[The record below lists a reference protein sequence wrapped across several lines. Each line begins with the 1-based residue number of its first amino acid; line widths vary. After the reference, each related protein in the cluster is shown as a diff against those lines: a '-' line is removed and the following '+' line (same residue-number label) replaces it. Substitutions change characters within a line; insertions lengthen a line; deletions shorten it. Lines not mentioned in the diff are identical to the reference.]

1 MMKTT
6 RMKTGITR
14 ILIAAVLFG
23 ALAVTTTFAANAP
36 KMKMTTDIPPE
47 ITTPDSVE
55 TRLGTL
61 KFLDG
66 FPDKATVDK
75 VYDNL
80 DFQRG
85 VQAFLTGVPG
95 ASQVAIRH
103 GIRSFGPDN
112 QTVVLFESLMDSKSL
127 FLTANT
133 ESVYAWAW
141 LNLKDGPMVVETPPN
156 VLGVIDDFWF
166 RNVIDFGNAGPD
178 KGKGGKFLIL
188 PPGYKGAI
196 PEGYNVAHSPTFNNL
211 LFWRGFLVDGS
222 SKPAADNIKKTFRVY
237 PLGQEANAPKMT
249 FVNGSGKEMNTIH
262 ANNFSFYEEINQVVQ
277 EEPSAAIDSETL
289 GALASIGIEKG
300 KPFEPDTRMKKILTE
315 AAVVGNATA
324 RAIVFNAR
332 DKEAYLYPNSAWNN
346 YCTLAGESSL
356 FERNGVRIL
365 DSRTYMYYYATI
377 NTPAMILK
385 MVGAGSQYVMA
396 FKGADGQMLDGSKTY
411 KLHLPPNIPV
421 KTFWSLVVYDNQTRS
436 MLQTDQQFPSMGSQR
451 KGIVVNPDTSV
462 DVYFGPT
469 APAGHEANWV
479 QTIPGKGWNLILRLY
494 GPLEPFFD
502 KTWRPGEIELVN

>member
-1 MMKTT
+1 MKTNRT
-6 RMKTGITR
+6 LYLLAAA
-14 ILIAAVLFG
+14 LIG
-23 ALAVTTTFAANAP
+23 ALAVTTTFAADAP
-36 KMKMTTDIPPE
+36 KMKMTTPIPPE

-61 KFLDG
+61 KFFDG
-66 FPDKATVDK
+66 FPDEKTIQL

-141 LNLKDGPMVVETPPN
+141 LNLKDGPMVLETPPN

-188 PPGYKGAI
+188 PPGYKGQVPA
-196 PEGYNVAHSPTFNNL
+196 GYIVARSPTFNNL
-211 LFWRGFLVDGS
+211 LFWRGFLVNGS
-222 SKPAADNIKKTFRVY
+222 PKPAADSIKKTFRVY

-277 EEPSAAIDSETL
+277 EEPSSTMDSETR
-289 GALASIGIEKG
+289 GA
-300 KPFEPDTRMKKILTE
+300 R
-315 AAVVGNATA
+315 
-324 RAIVFNAR
+324 
-332 DKEAYLYPNSAWNN
+332 
-346 YCTLAGESSL
+346 
-356 FERNGVRIL
+356 L
-365 DSRTYMYYYATI
+365 DR
-377 NTPAMILK
+377 
-385 MVGAGSQYVMA
+385 
-396 FKGADGQMLDGSKTY
+396 
-411 KLHLPPNIPV
+411 H
-421 KTFWSLVVYDNQTRS
+421 
-436 MLQTDQQFPSMGSQR
+436 
-451 KGIVVNPDTSV
+451 
-462 DVYFGPT
+462 
-469 APAGHEANWV
+469 
-479 QTIPGKGWNLILRLY
+479 
-494 GPLEPFFD
+494 
-502 KTWRPGEIELVN
+502 

>member
-1 MMKTT
+1 MKTKLKLNFLAT
-6 RMKTGITR
+6 MLVSALTIT
-14 ILIAAVLFG
+14 A
-23 ALAVTTTFAANAP
+23 TFAAEPP
-36 KMKMTTDIPPE
+36 KLKMTTPIPAE
-47 ITTPDSVE
+47 ITTPDAVE

-61 KFLDG
+61 KFFDG
-66 FPDKATVDK
+66 FPDPATVEK

-112 QTVVLFESLMDSKSL
+112 KTVVLFESLMDSKSL

-133 ESVYAWAW
+133 ESVYGWAW
-141 LNLKDGPMVVETPPN
+141 LSLKDGPMVIETPPN

-196 PEGYNVAHSPTFNNL
+196 PKGYIVARSPTFNNL

-222 SKPAADNIKKTFRVY
+222 AKPAVDSIKKTMRVY
-237 PLGQEANAPKMT
+237 PLGQSASASKLNY
-249 FVNGSGKEMNTIH
+249 VNGSGKEMNTVH
-262 ANNFSFYEEINQVVQ
+262 ANNFSFYEEMAEVVQ
-277 EEPSAAIDSETL
+277 EEPNNAMDPETL
-289 GALASIGIEKG
+289 GALAAIGIEKG
-300 KPFEPDTRMKKILTE
+300 KPFAPDARMKKILTD
-315 AAVVGNATA
+315 AAAVGNATA
-324 RAIVFNAR
+324 RALVFSSR
-332 DKEAYLYPNSAWNN
+332 SKEAYTYPNSAWNN
-346 YCTLAGESSL
+346 PVLGFEGADYTLV
-356 FERNGVRIL
+356 RNGARLL
-365 DSRTYMYYYATI
+365 DSRTYYFYYATI
-377 NTPAMILK
+377 QTPAMVKK
-385 MVGAGSQYVMA
+385 MVGAGSQYLMA
-396 FKGADGQMLDGSKTY
+396 FKDGKGQALDGAKAYT
-411 KLHLPPNIPV
+411 LHLPPNIPV

-436 MLQTDQQFPSMGSQR
+436 MLQTDQQFPSMGSQK
-451 KGIVVNPDTSV
+451 KGIAINADSSV

-479 QTIPGKGWNLILRLY
+479 QTVPGKGWNLILRLY

-502 KTWRPGEIELVN
+502 KTWRPGEIELAK

>member
-1 MMKTT
+1 MKMKT
-6 RMKTGITR
+6 
-14 ILIAAVLFG
+14 ILADALVGVLAA
-23 ALAVTTTFAANAP
+23 TTTFAADAP
-36 KMKMTTDIPPE
+36 KMKMTTAIPEE

-61 KFLDG
+61 KFFDG
-66 FPDKATVDK
+66 FPDEATITK

-85 VQAFLTGVPG
+85 VQAFLTCIPG
-95 ASQVAIRH
+95 ASEAAIRH

-133 ESVYAWAW
+133 ESVYAWSW
-141 LNLKDGPMVVETPPN
+141 LNLKDGPMVLETPPN

-166 RNVIDFGNAGPD
+166 RNVIDFGLVGPD

-188 PPGYKGAI
+188 PPGYTGEI
-196 PEGYNVAHSPTFNNL
+196 PEGYIVAHSPTFNNL
-211 LFWRGFLVDGS
+211 FFWRGSLVNGDP
-222 SKPAADNIKKTFRVY
+222 KPAVESFKATVKVY
-237 PLGQEANAPKMT
+237 PLGKDASASKMT
-249 FVNGSGKEMNTIH
+249 YVNGSGKEMNTIH
-262 ANNFSFYEEINQVVQ
+262 ANNYSFYEEINQVVQ
-277 EEPSAAIDSETL
+277 EEPSSAMDVETL
-289 GALASIGIEKG
+289 GMLAAIGIEKG
-300 KPFEPDTRMKKILTE
+300 KAFEPDARMKKILTD
-315 AAVVGNATA
+315 AAAVGNATA
-324 RAIVFNAR
+324 RAIVFSQR

-346 YCTLAGESSL
+346 YCTLSGESYN
-356 FERNGVRIL
+356 FVRNGSRVL
-365 DSRTYMYYYATI
+365 DSRSYMYYYATI

-385 MVGAGSQYVMA
+385 MVGAGSQYLMA
-396 FKGADGQMLDGSKTY
+396 FKGGDAQMLDGSKTY

-421 KTFWSLVVYDNQTRS
+421 KNFWSLVVYDNQTRS

-451 KGIVVNPDTSV
+451 KGIVTNPDTSV

-469 APAGHEANWV
+469 ASAGHEANWV
-479 QTIPGKGWNLILRLY
+479 QTVPGKGWNIILRLY

-502 KTWRPGEIELVN
+502 KTWRPSEIELVK